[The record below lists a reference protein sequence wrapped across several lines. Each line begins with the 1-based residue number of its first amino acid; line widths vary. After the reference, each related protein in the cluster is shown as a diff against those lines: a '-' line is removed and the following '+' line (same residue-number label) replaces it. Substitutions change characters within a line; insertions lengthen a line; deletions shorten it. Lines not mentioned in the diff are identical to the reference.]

1 MFLGFLS
8 TASYNFQ
15 RTEPVHFLFLK
26 LLGNQMNFQIFHEHL
41 LCADTGLGARS
52 RKIKYKAFQDRAS
65 EEHAFSTDI
74 LASSK
79 DGIFFLKN
87 MDLPVK
93 LEMT

>member
-1 MFLGFLS
+1 M
-8 TASYNFQ
+8 
-15 RTEPVHFLFLK
+15 HFLFLK

-41 LCADTGLGARS
+41 LCANTMLGARC

-79 DGIFFLKN
+79 DGIFPPQKYGLT
-87 MDLPVK
+87 VK